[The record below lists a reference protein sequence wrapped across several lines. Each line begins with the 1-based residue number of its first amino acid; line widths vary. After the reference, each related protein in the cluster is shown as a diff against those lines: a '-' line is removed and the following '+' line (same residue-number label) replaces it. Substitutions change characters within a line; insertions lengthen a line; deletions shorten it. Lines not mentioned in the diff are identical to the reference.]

1 MPRFFNLA
9 QAQGYLPRVRELIQQ
24 AVQSKSDY
32 ERSSGKIQAIRGR
45 IAILGGVLVDR
56 LDFEQTSRLKDTS
69 VEKLK
74 SAVEEINEL
83 GVLVKDLDVGLIDFP
98 TLLRGEEVYLC
109 WRLGEDGIQFWHG
122 VHEGFAGRKEID
134 DDFLQH
140 HEGRP
145 PD

>member
-56 LDFEQTSRLKDTS
+56 LDFGQTSRLKDTS

-109 WRLGEDGIQFWHG
+109 WKLGESGIRFWHG
-122 VHEGFAGRKEID
+122 IHEGFGGRKEID
-134 DDFLQH
+134 QEFIEH
-140 HEGRP
+140 HQGELP
-145 PD
+145 N